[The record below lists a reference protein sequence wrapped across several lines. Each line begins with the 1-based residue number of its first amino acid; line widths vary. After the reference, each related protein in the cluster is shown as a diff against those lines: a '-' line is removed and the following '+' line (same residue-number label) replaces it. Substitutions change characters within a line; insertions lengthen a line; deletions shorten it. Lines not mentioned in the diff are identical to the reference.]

1 MSDIINIPAVENS
14 TLLAQNQLLT
24 AQNEILQAQTEQL
37 TTIARNLTSLIV
49 SGITLK
55 GTIGT
60 GGTVTALPSSHG
72 KGDAYI
78 VISAG
83 TYAGASC
90 AIGDVLVALGT
101 SGTSASDWSRIA
113 GFMASDGAAKYAIE
127 NYTGSS
133 LLGTNQTIVSAFNA
147 LNSNIDI
154 TVTLISNSNYTLSV
168 EGAHYK
174 KGSCVTLCIAIAQS
188 AQSSS
193 YIKIGSIPSVYAPN
207 GWIYMTVGISS
218 DAMIG
223 LSPTG
228 EIYARGNFSRRE
240 YINLTYASK

>member
-1 MSDIINIPAVENS
+1 MSDIINIPTVENS

-37 TTIARNLTSLIV
+37 TAIARNLTSLVV

-60 GGTVTALPSSHG
+60 GGTVTALPSTHG

-78 VISAG
+78 VIKAG

-90 AIGDVLVALGT
+90 AVGDVLVALGT
-101 SGTSASDWSRIA
+101 SGTSANDWSRIA

-127 NYTGSS
+127 NYAGSS

-147 LNSNIDI
+147 LNSKKYELGA
-154 TVTLISNSNYTLSV
+154 TL
-168 EGAHYK
+168 
-174 KGSCVTLCIAIAQS
+174 
-188 AQSSS
+188 
-193 YIKIGSIPSVYAPN
+193 
-207 GWIYMTVGISS
+207 
-218 DAMIG
+218 
-223 LSPTG
+223 
-228 EIYARGNFSRRE
+228 GNFLNNNDDLNQFYTPGTFACKTNVTAASLGNCPTTSAFKLIVEFATGNGTPCQTIIE
-240 YINLTYASK
+240 YNTGTRYYRYTTKADGTGWSPWYKFEGTRVS

>member
-37 TTIARNLTSLIV
+37 TTIARNLTSLVV

-60 GGTVTALPSSHG
+60 GGTVTALPSTHG

-78 VISAG
+78 VIMAG

-90 AIGDVLVALGT
+90 AVGDVLVALGT

-113 GFMASDGAAKYAIE
+113 GFMASDGAAKYTIE
-127 NYTGSS
+127 NYAGSS

-147 LNSNIDI
+147 LNSKLVYHSYAKSIAPLNITLNAESAYLLVIARYGGNGLDGSGMTAIVATAADGKADRVFSLASSNDYSI
-154 TVTLISNSNYTLSV
+154 TVADKVLTIANTSTSTNMYALINVLKLN
-168 EGAHYK
+168 
-174 KGSCVTLCIAIAQS
+174 
-188 AQSSS
+188 
-193 YIKIGSIPSVYAPN
+193 
-207 GWIYMTVGISS
+207 
-218 DAMIG
+218 
-223 LSPTG
+223 
-228 EIYARGNFSRRE
+228 
-240 YINLTYASK
+240 

>member
-37 TTIARNLTSLIV
+37 TTIARNLTSLVV

-60 GGTVTALPSSHG
+60 GGTVTALPSTHG

-78 VISAG
+78 VIRAG

-90 AIGDVLVALGT
+90 AVGDVLVALGT

-113 GFMASDGAAKYAIE
+113 GFMASDGAAKYTIE
-127 NYTGSS
+127 NYAGSS

-147 LNSNIDI
+147 LNSNFDNYLQQVAVAGSGQGDY
-154 TVTLISNSNYTLSV
+154 TFPSGKFGFCVWAVGTSVAGLTFLYATGSGLQSVKVAATSTSNNPSFTHSNGVLTIKNN
-168 EGAHYK
+168 G
-174 KGSCVTLCIAIAQS
+174 
-188 AQSSS
+188 SS
-193 YIKIGSIPSVYAPN
+193 YMRGSLVFTI
-207 GWIYMTVGISS
+207 
-218 DAMIG
+218 
-223 LSPTG
+223 
-228 EIYARGNFSRRE
+228 
-240 YINLTYASK
+240 